1 MERRQPIVLAG
12 RVTSVVGE
20 LVPKTLR
27 GTRGERIAVDVAQ
40 HVEHMTL
47 VTIGY
52 GYGVISGFPEMPG
65 PTKQAIQGDGRVPI
79 QPLHQARKVRRILGL
94 DQVVDMI
101 AHQGDAMEA
110 CRILEERTT
119 ERIENH
125 RPRFTTPKIEG
136 AVVAPNRDVIRAASP
151 KTTARTRHGGIP

>member
-47 VTIGY
+47 VTIRNRY
-52 GYGVISGFPEMPG
+52 RVVSGFPEMPG
-65 PTKQAIQGDGRVPI
+65 PTKQAIQRAGKSWTPTN
-79 QPLHQARKVRRILGL
+79 LSFRRLIVESRG
-94 DQVVDMI
+94 
-101 AHQGDAMEA
+101 HPP
-110 CRILEERTT
+110 T
-119 ERIENH
+119 
-125 RPRFTTPKIEG
+125 
-136 AVVAPNRDVIRAASP
+136 
-151 KTTARTRHGGIP
+151 

>member
-1 MERRQPIVLAG
+1 
-12 RVTSVVGE
+12 
-20 LVPKTLR
+20 
-27 GTRGERIAVDVAQ
+27 
-40 HVEHMTL
+40 
-47 VTIGY
+47 
-52 GYGVISGFPEMPG
+52 
-65 PTKQAIQGDGRVPI
+65 
-79 QPLHQARKVRRILGL
+79 
-94 DQVVDMI
+94 MI

>member
-12 RVTSVVGE
+12 RMASIVGE

-47 VTIGY
+47 VTIRNRY
-52 GYGVISGFPEMPG
+52 RVVSGFPEMPG
-65 PTKQAIQGDGRVPI
+65 PTKQAIQGDRRVPI

-125 RPRFTTPKIEG
+125 RPRSIWRLLAETG
-136 AVVAPNRDVIRAASP
+136 RV
-151 KTTARTRHGGIP
+151 